1 MPAGPLDRG
10 REPELQEIFSMAT
23 AAPNQSLPLFYN
35 SIEPLNA
42 TQHGKMSVR
51 AIDTLPQAGRTHAIP
66 VTVDEFTLVQRHYP
80 IVFSI
85 GDSPV
90 PLGLMGLNEGVN
102 VFLDEHGRPSDP
114 TIYIPAYLRRYPFL
128 LARLRPD
135 SDELSLCFDP
145 TANAVG
151 DYAEGEKLFDGDKP
165 SEATNA
171 ILQFCEQFE
180 AAGQRTA
187 AFVDEL
193 VKSDLLMDGEV
204 AIQPE
209 GFDQPFVY
217 RGFRMVDEE
226 KLRNLRGDELRKM
239 NQSGILPLIYAHLF
253 SLSETRSVFGRQ
265 MQQGKAP
272 APAPQLS
279 PEIA

>member
-1 MPAGPLDRG
+1 
-10 REPELQEIFSMAT
+10 MAT
-23 AAPNQSLPLFYN
+23 AAPTQSLPLFYN

-42 TQHGKMSVR
+42 TQHGSMKVR
-51 AIDTLPQAGRTHAIP
+51 PILRMPQMARTHAIP

-80 IVFSI
+80 IVFSV
-85 GDSPV
+85 GDNPI
-90 PLGLMGLNEGVN
+90 PIALMGLNEGVN
-102 VFLDEHGRPSDP
+102 VFLDEDGRTLDNN
-114 TIYIPAYLRRYPFL
+114 IYIPAYMRRYPFL

-151 DYAEGEKLFDGDKP
+151 DFDDGQPLFDGEQP
-165 SEATNA
+165 SEATKA

-180 AAGQRTA
+180 AAGQRTG
-187 AFVDEL
+187 AFLEEL
-193 VKSDLLMDGEV
+193 NKADLLMDGEV

-209 GFDQPFVY
+209 GFEQPFVY

-226 KLRNLRGDELRKM
+226 KLRNLRGDELRRM
-239 NQSGILPLIYAHLF
+239 NQNGILPLIYAHLF
-253 SLSETRSVFGRQ
+253 SLAEMRQVFGRQ

-272 APAPQLS
+272 AQVPQPAP
-279 PEIA
+279 ANA

>member
-1 MPAGPLDRG
+1 
-10 REPELQEIFSMAT
+10 MAT
-23 AAPNQSLPLFYN
+23 AAPTQNLPLFY
-35 SIEPLNA
+35 SAVEALNA
-42 TQHGKMSVR
+42 TQHGNMKVHALSRMPQLAR
-51 AIDTLPQAGRTHAIP
+51 AHAIP

-80 IVFSI
+80 IVFAV
-85 GDSPV
+85 GENPV
-90 PLGLMGLNEGVN
+90 PIALMGLNEGVN
-102 VFLDEHGRPSDP
+102 VFVDEDGRSVDP
-114 TIYIPAYLRRYPFL
+114 LYIPAYVRRYPFL

-145 TANAVG
+145 NSGAVG
-151 DYAEGEKLFDGDKP
+151 DFDDGERLFDGDQP
-165 SEATNA
+165 SEATKA

-187 AFVDEL
+187 AFVDDL
-193 VKSDLLMDGEV
+193 VKADLLMDGEV

-209 GFDQPFVY
+209 GAQQPFVY

-239 NQSGILPLIYAHLF
+239 NQSGMLALIHAHLF
-253 SLSETRSVFGRQ
+253 SLSEMRTVFGRQ

-272 APAPQLS
+272 AQVPQPAP
-279 PEIA
+279 ADA